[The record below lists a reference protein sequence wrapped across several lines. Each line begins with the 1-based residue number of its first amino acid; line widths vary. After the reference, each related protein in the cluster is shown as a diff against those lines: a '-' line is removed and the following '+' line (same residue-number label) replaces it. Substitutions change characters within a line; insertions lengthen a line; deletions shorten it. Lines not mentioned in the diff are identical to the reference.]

1 MQHTFPSYLLFPLV
15 LVAKIE
21 GSLFPVFAKEDL
33 KCIFFLAGVDGV
45 GGVWLEFMCALGT
58 HSVAALSFES
68 LFFKHL
74 SFSLCCCVQSI
85 IAVLLAAM
93 QTTYI
98 I

>member
-1 MQHTFPSYLLFPLV
+1 MN
-15 LVAKIE
+15 
-21 GSLFPVFAKEDL
+21 
-33 KCIFFLAGVDGV
+33 GV
-45 GGVWLEFMCALGT
+45 GGIWLEFMCARGI
-58 HSVAALSFES
+58 HSVAVLSFES
-68 LFFKHL
+68 PFFKHL